1 MTEEDI
7 RRLRVI
13 QVVVEAE
20 KFATVECEEN

>member
-1 MTEEDI
+1 MIEEDI

-20 KFATVECEEN
+20 ESATRECEEN